1 MLIISLNI
9 IPSHL
14 SFMGTRRHFLLGA
27 IFFQIVWVEY
37 NQSQSDAW
45 TGMTDKAQEIVAIFL
60 NCMQH
65 DMLML
70 WLSFGWRNK
79 P

>member
-14 SFMGTRRHFLLGA
+14 SFMGTADIFFWEQ
-27 IFFQIVWVEY
+27 FFQIVWVEY